1 MDSINNKLEQEQV
14 RIIIV
19 DDDQLTILLTT
30 KILLNYDS
38 TLKVDHFNS
47 GKAAIEYVKNNEIS
61 ASTIILLDIDMPLYN
76 GWDFL
81 EEFTKLT
88 TIGKVFMFSSSI
100 DIRDIER
107 SKQYKKVLGF
117 ISKPLNAQKIQS
129 FLADAFL

>member
-14 RIIIV
+14 RIIII

-38 TLKVDHFNS
+38 TLKVDHFIS
-47 GKAAIEYVKNNEIS
+47 GKAAIEFLQNNELL
-61 ASTIILLDIDMPLYN
+61 APTIILLDIDMPFYS

-81 EEFTKLT
+81 NDFTNLT
-88 TIGKVFMFSSSI
+88 TICKVFMFSSSI